1 MFLFFAMMN
10 HFSSDSAKSGIDPSR
25 CVELAKHVKLSCPN
39 LIFSGLMTIG
49 MKDYSSTPVN
59 FKVVI

>member
-1 MFLFFAMMN
+1 MKHCCFA
-10 HFSSDSAKSGIDPSR
+10 SAKSGIDPSR
-25 CVELAKHVKLSCPN
+25 CVELAKHVKLECPN